1 MKKSSFTFK
10 GFTLA
15 EILGVIVVVGLLLI
29 LIVPTVIN
37 RLNSTKD
44 EAKEAG
50 MNLVYS
56 AADQY
61 IRENAKKYPSGKSG
75 RYCIAI
81 QTLID
86 EGKLVAPVKDVS
98 TGEDISDKSVMVTI
112 YSAGTSDYEI
122 REGDDC
128 ESIASL
134 PMIDFIVTPT
144 GSDWVQKRTARIIW
158 PKMNGSYKAR
168 YRIEKGNWIYV
179 DSINNEEGGYID
191 VPFTETAYSKLLEAQ
206 YIGDGGET
214 SSNNI
219 IYSRINIVNVDST
232 PPNCSLKTSGTM
244 GDNSWYTS
252 SVTVSFKSKSDEI
265 SGVAKSGIGRT
276 SSYTFGSN
284 SLVQSSDT
292 GGVTYYGFVE
302 DKAGNRNLCSIS
314 FKKDGTK
321 PTCGLTDS
329 GSMGNNGWYRSNV
342 TISMSNRGDNLSGVA
357 SVGMSTGGTSYN
369 GSTSMTLSSDTTGK
383 TYYGFIKDKAGNT
396 NSCSKS
402 VKRDVTKPTCTI
414 RDSGSKGNNGW
425 YRGNV
430 TVSLSSSD
438 ATSGV
443 ASYGVGQGGGSLNGS
458 SSVTHSN
465 DTGGVT
471 YGGIVKDNAGN
482 ESTCS
487 TSFKKDSTPPTCTS
501 TKGNTWT
508 TSGVTISYS
517 CADNLSGVALCPA
530 NKSGIKGSVG
540 AETVRDSAGNTA
552 SCPGQTVSVQ
562 TQYRT
567 MTRTVKTCTS
577 SCCGRYQSG
586 SYACGCS
593 QYRCR
598 YCFIGETQGAGGMC
612 KYTYG
617 SSCAGSLGSDYP
629 LLGKTCSKTK
639 YCPTYANRTCTDAG
653 CCGYNPWSGWTAW
666 GSGYWCNTTT
676 CQSESRN
683 LYY

>member
-1 MKKSSFTFK
+1 MKNK

-15 EILGVIVVVGLLLI
+15 EILGVIVVIGLLLI

-44 EAKEAG
+44 EAKSAG
-50 MNLVYS
+50 MNLIYS
-56 AADQY
+56 AADQN
-61 IRENAKKYPSGKSG
+61 IRENANKYPPGRSG

-128 ESIASL
+128 EAIASL
-134 PMIDFIVTPT
+134 PMIDFVVTPT
-144 GSDWVQKRTARIIW
+144 GSDWVQKRTAKIIW
-158 PKMNGSYKAR
+158 PKMSGNYRAR
-168 YRIEKGNWIYV
+168 YRIEKGDWIYV
-179 DSINNEEGGYID
+179 DTVNNEEGGSIEI
-191 VPFTETAYSKLLEAQ
+191 PFTETAYSKLLEAQ
-206 YIGDGGET
+206 YIGQGGET

-219 IYSRINIVNVDST
+219 IYSRINIVNIDST
-232 PPNCSLKTSGTM
+232 PPKCSLKTSGTM

-252 SVTVSFKSKSDEI
+252 SVTVSFKSKTDEI

-321 PTCGLTDS
+321 PTCGLSSS

-342 TISMSNRGDNLSGVA
+342 TVSMSNRGDNLSGVA

-369 GSTSMTLSSDTTGK
+369 GSTSMTLSSDSKGT

-443 ASYGVGQGGGSLNGS
+443 ASYGVAQGGGALNGS
-458 SSVTHSN
+458 SSVTHSS
-465 DTGGVT
+465 DTGGVS
-471 YGGIVKDNAGN
+471 YGGRVKDNAGN
-482 ESTCS
+482 ESSCS
-487 TSFKKDSTPPTCTS
+487 TSFKKDSTAPTCS
-501 TKGNTWT
+501 SSKGNTWT
-508 TSGVTISYS
+508 TAGVTISYS
-517 CADNLSGVALCPA
+517 CGDNLSGVAVCPP
-530 NKSGIKGSVG
+530 NKSGVKSSV
-540 AETVRDSAGNTA
+540 AAATVKDNAGNTA
-552 SCPGQTVSVQ
+552 SCPGQSVSPQ

-567 MTRTVKTCTS
+567 RTRTAATCTR

-586 SYACGCS
+586 SYACGCA

-629 LLGKTCSKTK
+629 LLGKSCTRNK
-639 YCPTYANRTCTDAG
+639 YCAIYSNRTCTDAG
-653 CCGYNPWSGWTAW
+653 CCGYNSWSGWTAW
-666 GSGYWCNTTT
+666 GSGYWCNNAT
-676 CQSESRN
+676 CNSESRI